1 MFAGNW
7 TKHFRP
13 AATFPASGGKVASE
27 VIFYFQW
34 WYWWLLHLVHLVAAP
49 CKIQT
54 EWSLFHF
61 ACRYYAVPKQ
71 GWKPAVNP
79 ETRLVTVP
87 QMTSHNTPPSEVLT
101 LIPLTIF
108 CSATSSLIT
117 SSTLCSWNPTYCPS
131 LSLISRAR
139 LQFLSTPVPESI
151 QPIQNNPLQVHP
163 LPRQLSLP
171 YISPNGIQFRDR
183 LPGLRLATV
192 WTSKCQIGFLQFII
206 LLFSLLWTTLSMKE
220 V

>member
-1 MFAGNW
+1 MMSLSKAGSQQW
-7 TKHFRP
+7 ILRP
-13 AATFPASGGKVASE
+13 C
-27 VIFYFQW
+27 W
-34 WYWWLLHLVHLVAAP
+34 WQVH
-49 CKIQT
+49 
-54 EWSLFHF
+54 S
-61 ACRYYAVPKQ
+61 
-71 GWKPAVNP
+71 
-79 ETRLVTVP
+79 
-87 QMTSHNTPPSEVLT
+87 QMTSHDTPPSEVQT

-131 LSLISRAR
+131 LSLISRAH

-151 QPIQNNPLQVHP
+151 QPVQNNPLQVHP

-171 YISPNGIQFRDR
+171 YIFPNGIQFRDR

-192 WTSKCQIGFLQFII
+192 WKSKCQIGFLQFII

-220 V
+220 VYGWLTLLLGFINSLHLIDNKHQI